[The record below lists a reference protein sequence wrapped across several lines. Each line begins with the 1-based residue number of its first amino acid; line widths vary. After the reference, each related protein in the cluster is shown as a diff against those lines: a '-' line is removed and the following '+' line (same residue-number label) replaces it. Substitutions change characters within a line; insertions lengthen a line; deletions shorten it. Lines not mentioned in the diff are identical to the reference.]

1 MNGFPKAQ
9 ARIRRTVNFTGRVQR
24 VGFRHT
30 AAKLANTFEVE
41 GYIHNLEDGSVELVV
56 EGMPEELDAYI
67 GKIRDTIGGNI
78 YSADATD
85 EQATGEFVG
94 FEILAH

>member
-1 MNGFPKAQ
+1 MSGFPKAQ

-30 AAKLANTFEVE
+30 AAKLADNFEVE
-41 GYIHNLEDGSVELVV
+41 GYIHNLDDGTVELVA
-56 EGMPEELDAYI
+56 EGTPEELDAYV
-67 GKIRDTIGGNI
+67 GKIREAIGGNI

-94 FEILAH
+94 FEILAR